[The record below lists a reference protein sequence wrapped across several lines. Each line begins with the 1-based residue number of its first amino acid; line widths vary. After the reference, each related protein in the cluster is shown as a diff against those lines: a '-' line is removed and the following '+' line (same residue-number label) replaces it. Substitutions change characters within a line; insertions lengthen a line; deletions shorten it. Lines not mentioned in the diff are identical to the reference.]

1 MTKTKFYLQFFFVSA
16 IFVLPPLFAPFV
28 SGGENV
34 FEFTG
39 FTWWNAECLLVAA
52 LLNFF
57 FGEFQGEIFRGRF
70 FGELGKLLDGNF
82 GNKNFGSEGSDTF
95 FNAIEASENFGS
107 EDSSVISAE
116 KRDSLESAASHPR
129 FFDSRGVFLDFLFRG
144 IFFVFSPPF
153 TGKFRRV
160 IMLAEFFKTFGLL
173 CVTQAFFEFLGFVL
187 KVHHGTIIYFP
198 GNINVAQIF
207 SWAAALLSAAFYE
220 ETLYRAY
227 LPFSLKKIFRKKC
240 RSQNG
245 FSNAENE
252 IKAETNSA
260 QGGKR
265 TRFFDSAFEIA
276 AIAIFG
282 FSHLQNGILAVANA
296 LAAGFFLRRCAV
308 RTGGIKVGFF
318 AHFLYNALTLVLL
331 MTIGFVLR

>member
-1 MTKTKFYLQFFFVSA
+1 
-16 IFVLPPLFAPFV
+16 
-28 SGGENV
+28 
-34 FEFTG
+34 
-39 FTWWNAECLLVAA
+39 
-52 LLNFF
+52 
-57 FGEFQGEIFRGRF
+57 
-70 FGELGKLLDGNF
+70 
-82 GNKNFGSEGSDTF
+82 
-95 FNAIEASENFGS
+95 
-107 EDSSVISAE
+107 
-116 KRDSLESAASHPR
+116 
-129 FFDSRGVFLDFLFRG
+129 VFLDFLFRG
-144 IFFVFSPPF
+144 IFFVFSPSG

-173 CVTQAFFEFLGFVL
+173 CVIQAFFDFLGFVL

-207 SWAAALLSAAFYE
+207 SWATALFSAAFYE

-227 LPFSLKKIFRKKC
+227 LPFSLKKIFRKKH

-265 TRFFDSAFEIA
+265 IRFFDAAFEIA

-296 LAAGFFLRRCAV
+296 LVAGFFLRRCAV

-318 AHFLYNALTLVLL
+318 AHFLYNALTLVL
-331 MTIGFVLR
+331 MMAVGFAIN